1 MIKHKI
7 TGLLVLGLM
16 GCGSL
21 KKHNINTGKIN
32 SSYMVSATEFD
43 YETNPINSNSKLIG
57 YLIDGYKPTNDQ
69 LKKMTHISI
78 SFLYPTPVPH
88 SR

>member
-7 TGLLVLGLM
+7 ISLLVLGLM
-16 GCGSL
+16 GCGFF

-32 SSYMVSATEFD
+32 LPEMVFATEFD

-57 YLIDGYKPTNDQ
+57 YLINGYKPTNDQ
-69 LKKMTHISI
+69 LKKMTQINCLLVNQI
-78 SFLYPTPVPH
+78 L
-88 SR
+88 